1 MLSKNTKRV
10 SESRKQFS
18 KTILE
23 QVLQFL
29 VFESTMYILSR
40 LLSSQVLNL
49 QYISCSNN
57 GKSHDGRSDHHLT
70 CLSSVCMK
78 VPSRR
83 NTDASLNMLVIF
95 FGLYRGYR

>member
-57 GKSHDGRSDHHLT
+57 GKSRLIKKKKTMVNH
-70 CLSSVCMK
+70 MM
-78 VPSRR
+78 
-83 NTDASLNMLVIF
+83 AEVIII
-95 FGLYRGYR
+95 